1 MRNHIDLNLT
11 NSEIIPLLIIKIP
24 NNSRSDKLI
33 QTLSVS
39 KVFDVRIF
47 SAVMFQP
54 TMEEYEINY
63 GFQRALY
70 GKELSNGEIG
80 CAISHRESQ
89 SILANSILGGIILE
103 DDARIPNLAEFEAIT
118 TTFLNS
124 EKNNASVL
132 SLLPWNHKVR
142 NLGAISQNYSFYKLL
157 GQTPLNVGYALTNKA
172 ARDLAASNP
181 ECAFLPDWPPN
192 SSHFFTTVGGV
203 VIHGDDETTS
213 ILDLYGRNKLPR
225 RYEIKKFLIYPYL
238 INAKYFSSLLQ
249 YLKIMIFP
257 SITWRI
263 DNSRFSMRQKRF

>member
-1 MRNHIDLNLT
+1 MRNHTDLI
-11 NSEIIPLLIIKIP
+11 SSKKIPLLIIKVP
-24 NNSRSDKLI
+24 NSSRSDRLI
-33 QTLSVS
+33 QTLSSS

-47 SAVMFQP
+47 SAVMFQS

-70 GKELSNGEIG
+70 GKQLSNGEIG

-89 SILANSILGGIILE
+89 SILANSIQGGIILE
-103 DDARIPNLAEFEAIT
+103 DDARIPSLAKFEAAV

-124 EKNNASVL
+124 EENNASVL

-142 NLGAISQNYSFYKLL
+142 KLGTINQSNSFYQLL
-157 GQTPLNVGYALTNKA
+157 GQTPLNVGYALTKKA
-172 ARDLAASNP
+172 AQDLAASNP

-225 RYEIKKFLIYPYL
+225 RYEIKKFLIYPYFV
-238 INAKYFSSLLQ
+238 NRKYFSSLFQ

-257 SITWRI
+257 SIIWRI